1 MVQLVGKSELYDDTI
16 AADELEPE
24 KIKLTSI
31 GVSTTNS
38 TSVVWTATRMR
49 AQKVGC
55 ERCSLSLFKC
65 SWRSNRSRISRIHE
79 PSFGQPRAIATSA
92 CRPGPG
98 GGCSAGFLIRC
109 HSSLTPCPATPT
121 LSISWTPFHRA
132 NACPLLTLARESVT
146 PGESNNHREAEPWTS
161 NARSYWS
168 LAIEC

>member
-1 MVQLVGKSELYDDTI
+1 MVQLVGKSELYDATI

-98 GGCSAGFLIRC
+98 GGLFSRFLD
-109 HSSLTPCPATPT
+109 SM
-121 LSISWTPFHRA
+121 
-132 NACPLLTLARESVT
+132 PLLFDTLPGYTNTVHFMDPFS
-146 PGESNNHREAEPWTS
+146 PGERLPAIDAHPRECYTWGV
-161 NARSYWS
+161 
-168 LAIEC
+168 